1 MKKRAT
7 KAEQAALIG
16 DLADK
21 IRKEMDE
28 EFLQMQVEMWA
39 AEATL
44 VASLDENQKA
54 LYENFRKKRE
64 IVIDFVSELN
74 KNKKD

>member
-7 KAEQAALIG
+7 KAEQAALIAE
-16 DLADK
+16 LADK

-28 EFLQMQVEMWA
+28 EFSQRQVEMWA

-44 VASLDENQKA
+44 VASLDEKQKA
-54 LYENFRKKRE
+54 LYEDFRKKRE
-64 IVIDFVSELN
+64 VVIDFASELS
-74 KNKKD
+74 KRKS